1 MKVYLAGP
9 MTGYPDFNFP
19 AFHERA
25 AEWRAEGWDV
35 FSPAESFGGDTS
47 KPYAEYMRHDI
58 EAILSC
64 DALAVLPNW
73 QKSKGA
79 SFEVALARML
89 ALPVYDAGTF
99 APYSETAL
107 QEAQR
112 LVYGDRGADYG
123 HPIDDYDRTA
133 ALWST
138 ILGNPVTAEQA
149 VLCMVALKISREC
162 NKHKRDNAVDI
173 AGYAE
178 CLQRIVEERER
189 RKGAA

>member
-25 AEWRAEGWDV
+25 AEWRREGWEV
-35 FSPAESFGGDTS
+35 FSPAESFGGDTT
-47 KPYAEYMRHDI
+47 KPYAEYMRHDVV
-58 EAILSC
+58 AILSC
-64 DALAVLPNW
+64 DALAVLPGW

-79 SFEVALARML
+79 SFEVALAGML
-89 ALPVYDAGTF
+89 DLPVYDAGTF
-99 APYSETAL
+99 AHYNETAL

-123 HPIDDYDRTA
+123 HPLDDCTRTA

-149 VLCMVALKISREC
+149 ILCMVAVKMSRLC
-162 NKHKRDNAVDI
+162 HSYKRDSAVDI

-178 CLQRIVEERER
+178 CLVRVADERKR
-189 RKGAA
+189 RAS